1 MAKYYFCP
9 KEMNT
14 IVTIVFTN
22 GEFLHHFGQEILKI
36 ELSDKY
42 SCFAAMCK
50 RPKPDINRVIVR
62 ILPYTEP
69 TQKSIN
75 CCTI

>member
-22 GEFLHHFGQEILKI
+22 GEFLHHFGQEILKF
-36 ELSDKY
+36 ELLDKY
-42 SCFAAMCK
+42 SCFAAMC
-50 RPKPDINRVIVR
+50 
-62 ILPYTEP
+62 
-69 TQKSIN
+69 
-75 CCTI
+75 